1 MSMHIDKRL
10 KTEHVDF
17 LVGDECLRQW
27 SGFSLKCCVDLF
39 HNINIDMKTR
49 AEIQ

>member
-1 MSMHIDKRL
+1 MDL

-27 SGFSLKCCVDLF
+27 SGLSLGGCVDLF
-39 HNINIDMKTR
+39 HLIDIDAKTR
-49 AEIQ
+49 A